1 MTLISIIVFILIL
14 GVIVLVHEF
23 GHFIWAKKFGV
34 HIYEFSIGM
43 GPKLFTHIGKK
54 DKIKYTIRALP
65 IGGFVQMAGEVYE
78 DDEKIPKEK
87 FMCNRPWHQRIIII
101 IAGVV
106 NNFILALVL
115 LFVYA
120 SIWGAPSNK
129 PLITKVEEGYPIAEA
144 GIKAKDLIVAVNGK
158 SVGTWDKAQIL
169 LSIKSKNNTYNIT
182 VKHPNGKKETFKV
195 KPKKEYDEDIKTDR
209 YVFGLIVEEKVDHG
223 FVASIKYMFTKFV
236 SIMETM
242 WLTISSLFTGKLSL
256 KNLSGPV
263 GVYQVVNSSVVAGIS
278 YIIYVTAFLS
288 INVGFINILPFPA
301 FDGGRA
307 FFMLIEK
314 IRRKP
319 INSKIE
325 NTIHAIGF
333 ILLIIL
339 MIIIT
344 WQDIVRI
351 FS

>member
-1 MTLISIIVFILIL
+1 MTFFSILIFILIL

-23 GHFIWAKKFGV
+23 GHFYWAKKFGT

-43 GPKLFTHIGKK
+43 GPAIFTHEGK
-54 DKIKYTIRALP
+54 DGIKYRIRVLP

-106 NNFILALVL
+106 NNFILAIILIFL
-115 LFVYA
+115 YGL
-120 SIWGAPSNK
+120 IWGAPSNK
-129 PLITKVEEGYPIAEA
+129 PLITSVEKNYPMDKVGV
-144 GIKAKDLIVAVNGK
+144 KKNDLIVEVNGK
-158 SVGTWDKAQIL
+158 KATTWDKTQIL
-169 LSIKSKNNTYNIT
+169 FALKSKDNTYKIK
-182 VKHPNGKKETFKV
+182 VKHQNGKYETFKI
-195 KPKKEYDEDIKTDR
+195 KPKKIYDKELKTDR
-209 YVFGLIVEEKVDHG
+209 YVFGFTVEPKVNHG
-223 FVASIKYMFTKFV
+223 FLSSLKFAFTKFI
-236 SIMETM
+236 SIIETM
-242 WLTISSLFTGKLSL
+242 WITIISLFTGKLSL

-263 GVYQVVNSSVVAGIS
+263 GVYQVVNTGLSAGIQYLI
-278 YIIYVTAFLS
+278 YITAFLS

-314 IRRKP
+314 VRGKP

-325 NTIHAIGF
+325 NTVHTIGF
-333 ILLIIL
+333 ILLLLL
-339 MIIIT
+339 MVLIT
-344 WQDIVRI
+344 WQDILRI
-351 FS
+351 FK

>member
-1 MTLISIIVFILIL
+1 MTLLSIITFILIL
-14 GVIVLVHEF
+14 GLIVLVHEF

-43 GPKLFTHIGKK
+43 GPVIFTHEGK
-54 DKIKYTIRALP
+54 DKIKYRLRALP

-78 DDEKIPKEK
+78 DDEKIKKEK

-101 IAGVV
+101 VAGVV
-106 NNFILALVL
+106 NNFILAIVL
-115 LFVYA
+115 LFFYA
-120 SIWGAPSNK
+120 LIWGAPTNK
-129 PLITKVEEGYPIAEA
+129 TTIYKVEKDYPMEKA
-144 GIKAKDLIVAVNGK
+144 GIVKGDSIVAINGK
-158 SVGTWDKAQIL
+158 KANNWDKAQIYL
-169 LSIKSKNNTYNIT
+169 MLKSKNNTYKIK
-182 VKHPNGKKETFKV
+182 VKHKDGSYDTYNI
-195 KPKKEYDEDIKTDR
+195 KPKKEYDKDLKTDR
-209 YVFGLIVEEKVDHG
+209 YVFGVVVKQNVKRG
-223 FVASIKYMFTKFV
+223 FVSSIKYAFVKFFN
-236 SIMETM
+236 IMETM
-242 WLTISSLFTGKLSL
+242 WLTISNLITGKLSF

-263 GVYQVVNSSVVAGIS
+263 GVYQIVNLGLSAGIS
-278 YIIYVTAFLS
+278 YIIYLTAFLS
-288 INVGFINILPFPA
+288 INVGFINILPLPA

-339 MIIIT
+339 MLIIT
-344 WQDIVRI
+344 WQDLIRI
-351 FS
+351 FK

>member
-1 MTLISIIVFILIL
+1 MTILSILAFILIL
-14 GVIVLVHEF
+14 GIIVLVHEF

-43 GPKLFTHIGKK
+43 GPVLFSHIGKK
-54 DKIKYTIRALP
+54 DNIKYSVRMLP

-78 DDEKIPKEK
+78 DDAKIKKEK

-106 NNFILALVL
+106 NNFILAILL

-120 SIWGAPSNK
+120 LIWGGQTNN
-129 PLITKVEEGYPIAEA
+129 TKIYSVEKNYPIAKA
-144 GIKAKDLIVAVNGK
+144 GIKKGDTIVAINNKKVRN
-158 SVGTWDKAQIL
+158 WDKAQIL
-169 LSIKSKNNTYNIT
+169 LTIKSKNNTYDIK
-182 VKHPNGKKETFKV
+182 VKHSNGKYETYKV
-195 KPKKEYDEDIKTDR
+195 KPKKVYDKDIKADR
-209 YVFGLIVEEKVDHG
+209 YVFGLKVKQNVEKG
-223 FVASIKYMFTKFV
+223 FFSSIKFAFTKFV
-236 SIMETM
+236 NIIETM
-242 WLTISSLFTGKLSL
+242 WLTITSLITGKLSL

-263 GVYQVVNSSVVAGIS
+263 GVYQVVNTGLSAGIS
-278 YIIYVTAFLS
+278 YLIYITAFLS
-288 INVGFINILPFPA
+288 INVGFINILPLPA

-325 NTIHAIGF
+325 NTVHAIGF
-333 ILLIIL
+333 ILLLIL
-339 MIIIT
+339 MLVIT
-344 WQDIVRI
+344 WQDIIRI
-351 FS
+351 FK

>member
-1 MTLISIIVFILIL
+1 MTLLSIVAFILIL

-23 GHFIWAKKFGV
+23 GHFMWAKKFGV

-43 GPKLFTHIGKK
+43 GPVLFTHEGK
-54 DKIKYTIRALP
+54 DKIKYRVRLLP

-78 DDEKIPKEK
+78 DDDKVDKK
-87 FMCNRPWHQRIIII
+87 DFMCNKPWHQRIIII

-106 NNFILALVL
+106 NNFILAIVL

-120 SIWGAPSNK
+120 LIWGASSNT
-129 PLITKVEEGYPIAEA
+129 TKIYSVEDGYPMKEA
-144 GIKAKDLIVAVNGK
+144 GIVKGDVITKINGRKIK
-158 SVGTWDKAQIL
+158 SWDSAQIL
-169 LSIKSKNNTYNIT
+169 LTIKSKNNTYKIE
-182 VKHPNGKKETFKV
+182 VKHKDGEKETFKV
-195 KPKKEYDEDIKTDR
+195 KPKKVYDKDIKMDR
-209 YVFGLIVEEKVDHG
+209 SVFGFTIKEEVHKG
-223 FVASIKYMFTKFV
+223 FFV
-236 SIMETM
+236 SLKYAFVKFANIMETM
-242 WLTISSLFTGKLSL
+242 WLTISNLVIGKLSF

-263 GVYQVVNSSVVAGIS
+263 GVYQVVNTGLSVGIS
-278 YIIYVTAFLS
+278 YIIYITAFLS
-288 INVGFINILPFPA
+288 LNVGFINILPLPA

-333 ILLIIL
+333 VLLLLL
-339 MIIIT
+339 MVVIT

-351 FS
+351 FK

>member
-1 MTLISIIVFILIL
+1 MTLLSILAFILIL

-23 GHFIWAKKFGV
+23 GHFMWAKKFGV

-43 GPKLFTHIGKK
+43 GPVLFTHEGK
-54 DKIKYTIRALP
+54 DKIKYRVRLLP

-78 DDEKIPKEK
+78 DDDKVDKK
-87 FMCNRPWHQRIIII
+87 DFMCNKPWHQRIIII

-106 NNFILALVL
+106 NNFILAIVL

-120 SIWGAPSNK
+120 LIWGASSNT
-129 PLITKVEEGYPIAEA
+129 TKIYSVEDGYPMKEA
-144 GIKAKDLIVAVNGK
+144 GIVKGDVITKINGK
-158 SVGTWDKAQIL
+158 KIKSWDSAQIL
-169 LSIKSKNNTYNIT
+169 LTIKSKNNTYKIE
-182 VKHPNGKKETFKV
+182 VKHKDGEKETFKV
-195 KPKKEYDEDIKTDR
+195 KPKKVYDKDIKMDR
-209 YVFGLIVEEKVDHG
+209 SVFGFTIKEEVHKG
-223 FVASIKYMFTKFV
+223 FFV
-236 SIMETM
+236 SLKYAFVKFANIMETM
-242 WLTISSLFTGKLSL
+242 WLTISNLVIGKLSF

-263 GVYQVVNSSVVAGIS
+263 GVYQVVNTGLSVGIS
-278 YIIYVTAFLS
+278 YIIYITAFLS
-288 INVGFINILPFPA
+288 LNVGFINILPLPA

-333 ILLIIL
+333 VLLLLL
-339 MIIIT
+339 MVVIT

-351 FS
+351 FK

>member
-1 MTLISIIVFILIL
+1 MTLVSILVFILIL

-43 GPKLFTHIGKK
+43 GPVLFTHEGK
-54 DKIKYTIRALP
+54 DKIKYRIRALP

-78 DDEKIPKEK
+78 DDNKIPKEK
-87 FMCNRPWHQRIIII
+87 FMCNKPWHQRIIII
-101 IAGVV
+101 VAGVI

-115 LFVYA
+115 LFMYA
-120 SIWGAPSNK
+120 LIWGGPSNK
-129 PLITKVEEGYPIAEA
+129 PVITSVEKNYPMYKA
-144 GIKAKDLIVAVNGK
+144 GIRKNDMIVSVNGK
-158 SVGTWDKAQIL
+158 KASTWDKAQIL
-169 LSIKSKNNTYNIT
+169 LALKDKDNTYEIKVKHKNGKFDTYNI
-182 VKHPNGKKETFKV
+182 
-195 KPKKEYDEDIKTDR
+195 KPKKIYDKEIKMDR
-209 YVFGLIVEEKVDHG
+209 YVFGFTVEQELHKG
-223 FVASIKYMFTKFV
+223 FLSSIKFAFSKFV
-236 SIMETM
+236 SVIETM
-242 WLTISSLFTGKLSL
+242 WLTVASLFTGKLSL

-263 GVYQVVNSSVVAGIS
+263 GVYQVVNSGMSAGIQYLI
-278 YIIYVTAFLS
+278 YITAFLS

-325 NTIHAIGF
+325 NTIHTVGF
-333 ILLIIL
+333 VLLLIL
-339 MIIIT
+339 MLLIT
-344 WQDIVRI
+344 WQDILRI
-351 FS
+351 FK

>member
-1 MTLISIIVFILIL
+1 MTLLSIVAFILIL

-23 GHFIWAKKFGV
+23 GHFMWAKKFGV

-43 GPKLFTHIGKK
+43 GPVLFTHEGK
-54 DKIKYTIRALP
+54 DKIKYRVRLLP

-78 DDEKIPKEK
+78 DDDKVDKK
-87 FMCNRPWHQRIIII
+87 DFMCNKPWHQRIIII

-106 NNFILALVL
+106 NNFILAIVL

-120 SIWGAPSNK
+120 LIWGASSNT
-129 PLITKVEEGYPIAEA
+129 TKIYSVEDGYPMKEA
-144 GIKAKDLIVAVNGK
+144 GIVKGDVITKINGK
-158 SVGTWDKAQIL
+158 KIKSWDSAQIL
-169 LSIKSKNNTYNIT
+169 LTIKSKNNTYKIE
-182 VKHPNGKKETFKV
+182 VKHKDGEKETFKV
-195 KPKKEYDEDIKTDR
+195 KPKKVYDKDIKMDR
-209 YVFGLIVEEKVDHG
+209 SVFGFTIKEEVHKG
-223 FVASIKYMFTKFV
+223 FFV
-236 SIMETM
+236 SLKYAFVKFANIMETM
-242 WLTISSLFTGKLSL
+242 WLTISNLVIGKLSF

-263 GVYQVVNSSVVAGIS
+263 GVYQVVNTGLSVGIS
-278 YIIYVTAFLS
+278 YIIYITAFLS
-288 INVGFINILPFPA
+288 LNVGFINILPLPA

-333 ILLIIL
+333 VLLLLL
-339 MIIIT
+339 MVVIT

-351 FS
+351 FK

>member
-1 MTLISIIVFILIL
+1 MTLLSIVAFILIL

-23 GHFIWAKKFGV
+23 GHFMWAKKFGV

-43 GPKLFTHIGKK
+43 GPVLFTHEGK
-54 DKIKYTIRALP
+54 DKIKYRVRLLP

-78 DDEKIPKEK
+78 DDDKVDKK
-87 FMCNRPWHQRIIII
+87 DFMCNKPWHQRIIII

-106 NNFILALVL
+106 NNFILAIVL

-120 SIWGAPSNK
+120 LIWGASSNT
-129 PLITKVEEGYPIAEA
+129 TKIHSVEDGYPMKEA
-144 GIKAKDLIVAVNGK
+144 GIVKGDVITKINGK
-158 SVGTWDKAQIL
+158 KIKSWDSAQIL
-169 LSIKSKNNTYNIT
+169 LTIKSKNNTYKIE
-182 VKHPNGKKETFKV
+182 VKHKDGEKETFKV
-195 KPKKEYDEDIKTDR
+195 KPKKVYDKDIKMDR
-209 YVFGLIVEEKVDHG
+209 SVFGFTIKEEVHKG
-223 FVASIKYMFTKFV
+223 FFV
-236 SIMETM
+236 SLKYAFVKFANIMETM
-242 WLTISSLFTGKLSL
+242 WLTISNLVIGKLSF

-263 GVYQVVNSSVVAGIS
+263 GVYQVVNTGLSVGIS
-278 YIIYVTAFLS
+278 YIIYITAFLS
-288 INVGFINILPFPA
+288 LNVGFINILPLPA

-333 ILLIIL
+333 ILLLLL
-339 MIIIT
+339 MVVIT

-351 FS
+351 FK